1 MGDEGDPRSGDP
13 RGMTVRRWSEAQLR
27 VVEDVV
33 SRTSGAFSEG
43 LEAVL
48 RLPDPPRSRWHRG
61 GVSPRGER
69 IFNRTANLFLLLFA
83 AACAWSL
90 VHARAGSTTGTVET
104 PVSATLTSA
113 LTSIANPET
122 PFLTDAALRAFTP
135 LRGRSGRLRAAIQ
148 PEGQALAT
156 DSLPTGTHLEF
167 AVGNVEDSL
176 ARVPAPR
183 GAGVWQMAIKVGS
196 VIRPVTDFSVIT
208 LRPFSDKRRG
218 RIGTYLLGNWPTE
231 GGRVRAKGYVT
242 PSGFIEV
249 TPENQDTY
257 VSDHFRLRDF
267 LTKGQGHV
275 WPKYLVLDTKLID
288 KLELVLAEL
297 EAMGYTTSGVVV
309 MSGFRTPTYNEKGGD
324 PTGRAA
330 LSRHMYGDAADIFID
345 NDGNGV
351 MDDLDRDRRITTR
364 DAGVIEEA
372 VSRVERAHPMLI
384 GGTGIYKATSAHGPF
399 IHIDTRGFRARW
411 VE

>member
-1 MGDEGDPRSGDP
+1 MS
-13 RGMTVRRWSEAQLR
+13 MRRWSETQLR
-27 VVEDVV
+27 AVEEAVAH
-33 SRTSGAFSEG
+33 TSHAVAEG

-48 RLPDPPRSRWHRG
+48 RLPEPPRSRWHRG

-69 IFNRTANLFLLLFA
+69 IFNFVATLLLIVFA
-83 AACAWSL
+83 AGCAWSIFD
-90 VHARAGSTTGTVET
+90 ARAGARETAMST
-104 PVSATLTSA
+104 PVSTTITSA
-113 LTSIANPET
+113 LSAIANPST

-148 PEGQALAT
+148 PEGQPLAT
-156 DSLPTGTHLEF
+156 DSLPAGTHLEF
-167 AVGNVEDSL
+167 APGNVEDSL
-176 ARVPAPR
+176 ARVRAPR

-218 RIGTYLLGNWPTE
+218 RIGSYILGSWPTE
-231 GGRVRAKGYVT
+231 GGRRAKGYVT

-267 LTKGQGHV
+267 LTKGQGNV

-297 EAMGYTTSGVVV
+297 EAMGHSTKGVVV
-309 MSGFRTPTYNEKGGD
+309 MSGFRTPSYNETGGD
-324 PTGRAA
+324 PSGRAA
-330 LSRHMYGDAADIFID
+330 LSRHMYGDAADIYID
-345 NDGNGV
+345 NDGNGG
-351 MDDLDRDRRITTR
+351 MDDLDGDRRITTR

-372 VSRVERAHPMLI
+372 VSRVERAHPTLT

>member
-1 MGDEGDPRSGDP
+1 MS
-13 RGMTVRRWSEAQLR
+13 MRRWSETQLR
-27 VVEDVV
+27 AVEEAV
-33 SRTSGAFSEG
+33 SRTSGAISEG

-48 RLPDPPRSRWHRG
+48 RLPEPAPSRWHRG

-69 IFNRTANLFLLLFA
+69 IFNFVATVLLIVFA
-83 AACAWSL
+83 GGTAWSIFD
-90 VHARAGSTTGTVET
+90 ARAGARATAMTT
-104 PVSATLTSA
+104 PVSSSLTEA
-113 LTSIANPET
+113 LTSIANPST

-148 PEGQALAT
+148 AEGAPLAT
-156 DSLPTGTHLEF
+156 DSLPAGTHLEF
-167 AVGNVEDSL
+167 AAGNVEDSSS
-176 ARVPAPR
+176 RVQRPR
-183 GAGVWQMAIKVGS
+183 GAGVWKMAIKVGS
-196 VIRPVTDFSVIT
+196 AIRPITDFSVIT

-218 RIGTYLLGNWPTE
+218 RIGSYVLGSWPTE

-249 TPENQDTY
+249 TPENQDTH

-267 LTKGQGHV
+267 LTKGQGNV

-297 EAMGYTTSGVVV
+297 QAMGYTTSGVVV
-309 MSGFRTPTYNEKGGD
+309 MSGFRTPSYNETGGD

-330 LSRHMYGDAADIFID
+330 LSRHMYGDAADIYID
-345 NDGNGV
+345 NDGSGG
-351 MDDLDRDRRITTR
+351 MDDLDGDRRITTR
-364 DAGVIEEA
+364 DAGVIEDA
-372 VSRVERAHPMLI
+372 VSRVERAHPSLI
-384 GGTGIYKATSAHGPF
+384 GGTGIYRATSAHGPF

>member
-1 MGDEGDPRSGDP
+1 MS
-13 RGMTVRRWSEAQLR
+13 VRRWSETQLR
-27 VVEDVV
+27 AVEGAV
-33 SRTSGAFSEG
+33 SRTSGALSEG
-43 LEAVL
+43 LETVL
-48 RLPDPPRSRWHRG
+48 RLPEPPRSRWHRG

-69 IFNRTANLFLLLFA
+69 IFNFIATLLLVVFA
-83 AACAWSL
+83 AGCAWSIFD
-90 VHARAGSTTGTVET
+90 ARAGARATAMST
-104 PVSATLTSA
+104 PVSTTITSA
-113 LTSIANPET
+113 LTSLANPAT

-148 PEGQALAT
+148 AEGQPLAT
-156 DSLPTGTHLEF
+156 DSLPSGTHLEY
-167 AVGNVEDSL
+167 AAGNVQDSL
-176 ARVPAPR
+176 ARVSAPR

-218 RIGTYLLGNWPTE
+218 RIGSYLLGSWPTE

-267 LTKGQGHV
+267 LTKGQGNV

-288 KLELVLAEL
+288 KLELVLTEL
-297 EAMGYTTSGVVV
+297 EAMGHETSGVVV
-309 MSGFRTPTYNEKGGD
+309 MSGFRTPTYNETGGD
-324 PTGRAA
+324 PSGRAA
-330 LSRHMYGDAADIFID
+330 LSRHMYGDAADIYID
-345 NDGNGV
+345 NDGNGS
-351 MDDLDRDRRITTR
+351 MDDLDGDRRITTR

-372 VSRVERAHPMLI
+372 VNRVERAHPVLI

>member
-1 MGDEGDPRSGDP
+1 MS
-13 RGMTVRRWSEAQLR
+13 VRRWSETQLR
-27 VVEDVV
+27 AVEEVVA
-33 SRTSGAFSEG
+33 RTSDALTDG
-43 LEAVL
+43 LDAVL
-48 RLPDPPRSRWHRG
+48 RLPEPPRSRWHRG

-69 IFNRTANLFLLLFA
+69 IFNFFATLLLIVFA
-83 AACAWSL
+83 AGCAWSIFD
-90 VHARAGSTTGTVET
+90 ARAGARASAIPT
-104 PVSATLTSA
+104 PVSATITSA
-113 LTSIANPET
+113 LTSIANPAT

-148 PEGQALAT
+148 AQGQPLAT
-156 DSLPTGTHLEF
+156 DSLPAGTHLEV
-167 AVGNVEDSL
+167 AAGNVEDSL
-176 ARVPAPR
+176 ARVAEPR

-196 VIRPVTDFSVIT
+196 VIRPITDFSVIT

-218 RIGTYLLGNWPTE
+218 RIGSYLLGSWPTE

-249 TPENQDTY
+249 TPDNQDTY

-267 LTKGQGHV
+267 LTKGQGNV

-297 EAMGYTTSGVVV
+297 EAMGHTTSGVVV
-309 MSGFRTPTYNEKGGD
+309 MSGFRTPTYNETGGD
-324 PTGRAA
+324 PSGRAA

-345 NDGNGV
+345 NDGNGS
-351 MDDLDRDRRITTR
+351 MDDLDGDRRITIR
-364 DAGVIEEA
+364 DARIIEQA
-372 VSRVERAHPMLI
+372 VDRVERAHPALI

>member
-1 MGDEGDPRSGDP
+1 MQPRSVGKAGARP
-13 RGMTVRRWSEAQLR
+13 
-27 VVEDVV
+27 
-33 SRTSGAFSEG
+33 SGAAS
-43 LEAVL
+43 LDAVL
-48 RLPDPPRSRWHRG
+48 RLPQPAKSRWHRG

-69 IFNRTANLFLLLFA
+69 VFNFAATVLLLVFA
-83 AACAWSL
+83 AGCAWSIFD
-90 VHARAGSTTGTVET
+90 ARATAQGARVTT
-104 PVSATLTSA
+104 PVAATLTSA
-113 LTSIANPET
+113 LTAIANPAT

-135 LRGRSGRLRAAIQ
+135 LRGRSGRLRAVIQ
-148 PEGQALAT
+148 PEGQPLAT
-156 DSLPTGTHLEF
+156 DSLPAGTHLEY
-167 AVGNVEDSL
+167 APGDVGDSL

-183 GAGVWQMAIKVGS
+183 GAGVWQMAVKVGS
-196 VIRPVTDFSVIT
+196 AMRPVTDFSLIT
-208 LRPFSDKRRG
+208 LRPFTDKRRG
-218 RIGTYLLGNWPTE
+218 RIGSYLLGNWPTE

-249 TPENQDTY
+249 TKENQDTH

-267 LTKGQGHV
+267 LTKGQGNV

-297 EAMGYTTSGVVV
+297 EAMGHTTSGVVV
-309 MSGFRTPTYNEKGGD
+309 MSGFRTPTYNESGGD

-345 NDGNGV
+345 NDRSGG
-351 MDDLDRDRRITTR
+351 MDDLDGDRRITTR

-372 VSRVERAHPMLI
+372 VNRVERAHPSLV
-384 GGTGIYKATSAHGPF
+384 GGTGIYRATSAHGPF

>member
-1 MGDEGDPRSGDP
+1 MS
-13 RGMTVRRWSEAQLR
+13 VRRWSETQIRA
-27 VVEDVV
+27 VDEVV
-33 SRTSGAFSEG
+33 SRTSGALSEG
-43 LEAVL
+43 LDALL

-69 IFNRTANLFLLLFA
+69 IFNTAANLLLLVFA
-83 AACAWSL
+83 VACAWSL
-90 VHARAGSTTGTVET
+90 AVARAGKGRAVET

-113 LTSIANPET
+113 LTSIANPTT

-148 PEGQALAT
+148 PEGERLAT
-156 DSLPTGTHLEF
+156 DSLPAGTHLEF

-183 GAGVWQMAIKVGS
+183 GAGVWQTVIKVGS

-218 RIGTYLLGNWPTE
+218 KIGSYLLGSWPTE

-249 TPENQDTY
+249 TQENQDTH

-267 LTKGQGHV
+267 LTKGQGNV
-275 WPKYLVLDTKLID
+275 WPKYLVLDTRLID

-297 EAMGYTTSGVVV
+297 QAMGYTTSGVVV
-309 MSGFRTPTYNEKGGD
+309 MSGFRTPTYNETGGD
-324 PTGRAA
+324 PSGRAA

-345 NDGNGV
+345 NDGNGS
-351 MDDLDRDRRITTR
+351 MDDLDRDRRITIR
-364 DAGVIEEA
+364 DVGVIEEA
-372 VSRVERAHPMLI
+372 VNRVERAHPTLI

>member
-1 MGDEGDPRSGDP
+1 MSVRRRSGTGL
-13 RGMTVRRWSEAQLR
+13 RG
-27 VVEDVV
+27 VEDVV
-33 SRTSGAFSEG
+33 TRTSGAVAHG
-43 LEAVL
+43 LDAVL
-48 RLPDPPRSRWHRG
+48 RMPQPPSSRWHRG
-61 GVSPRGER
+61 GVSARGER
-69 IFNRTANLFLLLFA
+69 IFNVVANLLLLAFA

-90 VHARAGSTTGTVET
+90 FDARSGAPTDAIAT
-104 PVSATLTSA
+104 PVATTLTTA
-113 LTSIANPET
+113 LTSLTNPAT

-148 PEGQALAT
+148 PEGQPLGT
-156 DSLPTGTHLEF
+156 DNLPTGTHLEF
-167 AVGNVEDSL
+167 APGDVGDSL

-183 GAGVWQMAIKVGS
+183 GAGVWKMAIKVGS

-218 RIGTYLLGNWPTE
+218 KIGRYLLGNWPTE
-231 GGRVRAKGYVT
+231 GGRVRAQGYAT

-249 TPENQDTY
+249 TRENQDTH

-267 LTKGQGHV
+267 LTKGQGEV

-297 EAMGYTTSGVVV
+297 EAMGHSTTGVVV
-309 MSGFRTPTYNEKGGD
+309 MSGFRAPSYNEAGGN
-324 PTGRAA
+324 PAGRAA
-330 LSRHMYGDAADIFID
+330 LSRHMYGDAADIFLD
-345 NDGNGV
+345 NDASGG
-351 MDDLDRDRRITTR
+351 MDDLDGDRRITTR
-364 DAGVIEEA
+364 DAAVIEEA
-372 VSRVERAHPMLI
+372 VNRVERAHPVLI